1 MASLDTSITIRAG
14 VEGLAD
20 LKRLTDIIEQAGGDV
35 TQLRDATQRLGDS
48 WNNLST
54 EEQNRQLQ
62 DLGRSAQDLARDTNR
77 ATEQMERFLGVRTN
91 NTINQEIEQVNNALT
106 ELQRRYNAGTISQEE
121 FNRMSQAGEQ
131 RLNALQGELGQT
143 SNSME
148 RLFNVRPNNVI
159 EQEIHQVSNA
169 LRDLESRQRAGTIS
183 QEEFN
188 RLTRAGEQRLNALR
202 NELNGTTASL
212 NQTDAASRRAGG
224 GANDL
229 GAAFGRLQNVLGVL
243 GVSFGAMEIIQLAD
257 QFKSLE
263 ATVRLAT
270 GEGANFVTGF
280 QGVKD
285 IANETF
291 TSIEDTGEL
300 FARITRAGEAMNLAQ
315 KDTLQ
320 VTKTINEAIKL
331 SGGTAESNQ
340 AAITQLIQGLQSGVL
355 RGEEFNSVM
364 EQAPRLARAMADGL
378 GVTTGQ
384 LRAMAAE
391 GELTSEV
398 VIKAL
403 QSQSAAIQAEFDQM
417 PMTVANATQRVKN
430 NFMQLVGDLD
440 AQLNSSGGL
449 ASLIDGVAQSL
460 EDIDPTIVDALKQ
473 SFEAVGSATLS
484 AFDSVKVLY
493 DGVTDTINAI
503 GGFDDSVE
511 KVGLL
516 TRALQGTSVLVG
528 VLADGFSGLKIIFE
542 AFAAA
547 AYESLSWIAEG
558 LAKITFG
565 DVSKSFEDMAE
576 RMKVKMHEA
585 DQAMHD
591 DMMNFKSSA
600 VEAFTDAAKTQ
611 QERLNETAQKATENY
626 QKMAED
632 ADVSADKQQ
641 AAAIEAAQAIVKAN
655 NGVLDAKAEAILAE
669 QNLQGKIDETGKLQI
684 EQNAQVK
691 KGLIELVME
700 AQQAG
705 TDVQAAI
712 RKSVA
717 GAQTRAEL
725 EQIGKDIA
733 ALGEAGKLSGA
744 QMAAATNQVAQRHQE
759 LDAELQ
765 KNIDA
770 FADVARAAVDSGDA
784 QKIAEMEKQA
794 AARGLTVIYDEQKNV
809 MITAAQTASDTA
821 SEIKKEYASLAG
833 SLELDFDAAMTGV
846 ADSFAQAGEGIR
858 KIASDAD
865 RFKEAG
871 IDASQLVTQGLLN
884 MQKQANNTAEFE
896 QLTALIKDMGQKG
909 LIAGDEFAAG
919 LEEAQKKAKTV
930 EDYEN
935 LIALWEAA
943 GETGAISGEKM
954 ARGIEFAR
962 SKIDELTDGVNS
974 ATEAYKLMGI
984 QSQKEL
990 QERAAAFKQAYDL
1003 INADV
1008 TASQKIKQEAYQKYA
1023 QAAVDANDGVM
1034 NAEIKAQAAARG
1046 FADVSVERGRVVT
1059 KTHDEVAQSLNR
1071 VSNQARGAGNAISSA
1086 GASGKSSFDSMNNT
1100 LDNTIS
1106 KLETIEAR
1114 NRAIQ
1119 QQTAKESAAR
1129 DANNMALA
1137 TKSTQD
1143 VANYST
1149 ATAIEG
1155 FLKSA
1160 GVSAERAFKE
1170 TQALMSQYGRDGRM
1184 NWAAANGV
1192 AEGRP
1197 MSAAEFA
1204 KYKSPS
1210 VYLLDVAEK
1219 AKAQEQQ
1226 QKEYE
1231 AHKKRLE
1238 EWNAKEQ
1245 ERMAQATKMTQS
1257 GTQINA
1263 TDVANSFASLIE
1275 QAKKDGA
1282 QELARQLM
1290 EEAKRLAR

>member
-121 FNRMSQAGEQ
+121 FNRMSQ
-131 RLNALQGELGQT
+131 
-143 SNSME
+143 
-148 RLFNVRPNNVI
+148 
-159 EQEIHQVSNA
+159 
-169 LRDLESRQRAGTIS
+169 
-183 QEEFN
+183 
-188 RLTRAGEQRLNALR
+188 AGEQRLNALR

-384 LRAMAAE
+384 LRAMAME

-484 AFDSVKVLY
+484 AFESNKVLY
-493 DGVTDTINAI
+493 DGVTDVINAV
-503 GGFDDSVE
+503 GGFEDGAE

-516 TRALQGTSVLVG
+516 TRALQGASVLVG

-558 LAKITFG
+558 LAKIT
-565 DVSKSFEDMAE
+565 
-576 RMKVKMHEA
+576 
-585 DQAMHD
+585 
-591 DMMNFKSSA
+591 
-600 VEAFTDAAKTQ
+600 
-611 QERLNETAQKATENY
+611 
-626 QKMAED
+626 
-632 ADVSADKQQ
+632 
-641 AAAIEAAQAIVKAN
+641 
-655 NGVLDAKAEAILAE
+655 LD
-669 QNLQGKIDETGKLQI
+669 
-684 EQNAQVK
+684 
-691 KGLIELVME
+691 
-700 AQQAG
+700 
-705 TDVQAAI
+705 
-712 RKSVA
+712 RKSV
-717 GAQTRAEL
+717 
-725 EQIGKDIA
+725 
-733 ALGEAGKLSGA
+733 
-744 QMAAATNQVAQRHQE
+744 V
-759 LDAELQ
+759 
-765 KNIDA
+765 
-770 FADVARAAVDSGDA
+770 
-784 QKIAEMEKQA
+784 
-794 AARGLTVIYDEQKNV
+794 
-809 MITAAQTASDTA
+809 
-821 SEIKKEYASLAG
+821 
-833 SLELDFDAAMTGV
+833 
-846 ADSFAQAGEGIR
+846 
-858 KIASDAD
+858 
-865 RFKEAG
+865 
-871 IDASQLVTQGLLN
+871 
-884 MQKQANNTAEFE
+884 
-896 QLTALIKDMGQKG
+896 
-909 LIAGDEFAAG
+909 
-919 LEEAQKKAKTV
+919 
-930 EDYEN
+930 
-935 LIALWEAA
+935 
-943 GETGAISGEKM
+943 
-954 ARGIEFAR
+954 
-962 SKIDELTDGVNS
+962 
-974 ATEAYKLMGI
+974 
-984 QSQKEL
+984 
-990 QERAAAFKQAYDL
+990 
-1003 INADV
+1003 
-1008 TASQKIKQEAYQKYA
+1008 
-1023 QAAVDANDGVM
+1023 
-1034 NAEIKAQAAARG
+1034 
-1046 FADVSVERGRVVT
+1046 
-1059 KTHDEVAQSLNR
+1059 
-1071 VSNQARGAGNAISSA
+1071 
-1086 GASGKSSFDSMNNT
+1086 
-1100 LDNTIS
+1100 
-1106 KLETIEAR
+1106 
-1114 NRAIQ
+1114 
-1119 QQTAKESAAR
+1119 
-1129 DANNMALA
+1129 
-1137 TKSTQD
+1137 
-1143 VANYST
+1143 
-1149 ATAIEG
+1149 
-1155 FLKSA
+1155 
-1160 GVSAERAFKE
+1160 
-1170 TQALMSQYGRDGRM
+1170 
-1184 NWAAANGV
+1184 
-1192 AEGRP
+1192 
-1197 MSAAEFA
+1197 
-1204 KYKSPS
+1204 
-1210 VYLLDVAEK
+1210 
-1219 AKAQEQQ
+1219 
-1226 QKEYE
+1226 
-1231 AHKKRLE
+1231 
-1238 EWNAKEQ
+1238 
-1245 ERMAQATKMTQS
+1245 
-1257 GTQINA
+1257 
-1263 TDVANSFASLIE
+1263 
-1275 QAKKDGA
+1275 
-1282 QELARQLM
+1282 
-1290 EEAKRLAR
+1290 